1 MPRSNISSQNKTK
14 KEKPGPQI
22 PGPKIQIPGPK
33 IQIPGPKIKTQSSSL
48 GSVLADSMVSGFGF
62 GIGSSLA
69 KSLFEPKIS
78 SEPEKPNLKT
88 PDNIFKEYLE
98 CLERNEP
105 TTNCEL
111 LLNVKS

>member
-1 MPRSNISSQNKTK
+1 
-14 KEKPGPQI
+14 
-22 PGPKIQIPGPK
+22 
-33 IQIPGPKIKTQSSSL
+33 
-48 GSVLADSMVSGFGF
+48 MVSGFGF
-62 GIGSSLA
+62 GMGSSLA

-78 SEPEKPNLKT
+78 PNPNLNPSPIPPSPVPSIPVT

-111 LLNVKS
+111 LLNMKS

>member
-14 KEKPGPQI
+14 QEKPVMPKQI
-22 PGPKIQIPGPK
+22 PGPKIQIPGP
-33 IQIPGPKIKTQSSSL
+33 QIKTQSSSL
-48 GSVLADSMVSGFGF
+48 GSGLVDSMVSGFGF

-78 SEPEKPNLKT
+78 SEPT
-88 PDNIFKEYLE
+88 PVTKDNIFKEYLE

-111 LLNVKS
+111 LLNMKS

>member
-1 MPRSNISSQNKTK
+1 MPRSNVSRQPKAK
-14 KEKPGPQI
+14 QEKPVIPAPQIPRPPIPGPQI
-22 PGPKIQIPGPK
+22 PNR
-33 IQIPGPKIKTQSSSL
+33 SSSL

-62 GIGSSLA
+62 GMGSSLA

-78 SEPEKPNLKT
+78 SDPNPNINPNPKT

-111 LLNVKS
+111 LLNMKS